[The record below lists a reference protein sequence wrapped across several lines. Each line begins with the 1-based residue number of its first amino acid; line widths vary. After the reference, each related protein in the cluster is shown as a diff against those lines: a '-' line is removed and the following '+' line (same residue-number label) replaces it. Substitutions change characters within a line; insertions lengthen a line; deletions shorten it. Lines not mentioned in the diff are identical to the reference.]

1 MKNNR
6 TYHCGIED
14 TLDLIGGKWKA
25 LILWRL
31 LEKPLRFN
39 ELCRQIPHVSP
50 KILTQ
55 QLREMEGSR
64 LVDRKAFPV
73 VPPKVEYSLT
83 SFGRSLLPILEVM
96 CAWGNEYLKQID
108 PADAPHRENHGQ
120 DLEKPFHN

>member
-1 MKNNR
+1 
-6 TYHCGIED
+6 
-14 TLDLIGGKWKA
+14 
-25 LILWRL
+25 
-31 LEKPLRFN
+31 
-39 ELCRQIPHVSP
+39 
-50 KILTQ
+50 
-55 QLREMEGSR
+55 MEGSR

>member
-1 MKNNR
+1 MNQA
-6 TYHCGIED
+6 

>member
-1 MKNNR
+1 M
-6 TYHCGIED
+6 EA

-31 LEKPLRFN
+31 VEKPLRFN
-39 ELCRQIPHVSP
+39 ELCREIPHVSP

-55 QLREMEGSR
+55 QLRELETCR

-83 SFGRSLLPILEVM
+83 AFGRSLLPILEVM
-96 CAWGNEYLKQID
+96 CAWGNEYLRQV
-108 PADAPHRENHGQ
+108 DAVDAQQCETSGTRSKLSPQ
-120 DLEKPFHN
+120 

>member
-6 TYHCGIED
+6 TYHCGIEA

-50 KILTQ
+50 K
-55 QLREMEGSR
+55 GSR